1 MMKVLYNEEQI
12 WAKLEA
18 LKKIVGYGVQRSTTY
33 SEELKALYM
42 FTGVELPTSMLEKEN
57 QDIAQVSERL
67 WFLMSVIGI
76 K

>member
-1 MMKVLYNEEQI
+1 MLYSEEQI
-12 WAKLEA
+12 WAKMEA
-18 LKKIVGYGVQRSTTY
+18 LRKIVGYSVARSTTC

-42 FTGVELPTSMLEKEN
+42 FTGVELPTSVFVKED

-67 WFLMSVIGI
+67 FFLMSVIGI